1 MFLSSLVT
9 KTSLKHGKFCALP
22 LPGTLQRGNS
32 LLLNPLARPQPPKT
46 HPGGRELPRVR
57 SYLWSG
63 VSLPL
68 SRTKG
73 SARRD
78 RDGADAGAGAELA
91 PFLPPRKVDVVTALP
106 QQHKGSIH
114 PSAVL
119 QRCGPL
125 LSPPLP
131 SHGPLPSPRAQR
143 LLPVLPNAS
152 GKVLG
157 KRRERDG
164 AERAL
169 PAPLCQGCVFLP
181 SRAGFGK
188 VTNPPRGG
196 ARREKRFLVLPGPSA
211 PSAAS
216 AVEGMPN
223 Y

>member
-9 KTSLKHGKFCALP
+9 KTSLKHGKFRALP

-131 SHGPLPSPRAQR
+131 SPPTAPSLPPEPSGSCLSCQTLRERFWGSAESGTEQSVPFPPRCAR
-143 LLPVLPNAS
+143 DVFSCRGS
-152 GKVLG
+152 GQVLG
-157 KRRERDG
+157 R
-164 AERAL
+164 
-169 PAPLCQGCVFLP
+169 
-181 SRAGFGK
+181 
-188 VTNPPRGG
+188 
-196 ARREKRFLVLPGPSA
+196 
-211 PSAAS
+211 
-216 AVEGMPN
+216 
-223 Y
+223 